1 METNKTCPGC
11 GKPIGPE
18 APQGLCPACLM
29 KVGAGSYSMP
39 AGGPTV
45 QGHEFEPPS
54 VADLAGLFPQLEVL
68 ELVGQGGMGAVYKAR
83 QKDLD
88 RVVALKILASRAGAD
103 PGFAERFTREARA
116 LACLSHPNIVA
127 VYDFGQVQDL
137 HYFVMEYVDG
147 TNLRQVEH
155 AGGLSPRQALAIIPQ
170 ICEALQFAHDEGI
183 VHRDIKPENILLDK
197 KGRVKIADFG
207 LAKILGQRQD
217 LSLTQDGHVMG
228 TPYYMAPEQVEH
240 PAEVDHRADIY
251 SLGVV
256 FYEMLTGELPMG
268 QFTLPSH
275 KVQID
280 VRLDEVVL
288 RALAREPDRRY
299 QKASQV
305 KTEVE
310 SIAASP
316 ANPEARSQES
326 EGGASAPGG
335 ELNLEHI
342 RPLVLAMAGLL
353 CLLGA
358 VRWAKA
364 PSVSTGLRLSACL
377 VGILIVAWKP
387 AFRVCFKP
395 LELLYHLGSTLLGR
409 TKEGPTVRTLI
420 LLAAACTA
428 GMIWIPLVVDRRLPA
443 RPGDLMWGPLI
454 AAVLMGL
461 LLIQRRW
468 RTGSFA
474 DPGHGRGTAAAHYD
488 AMIRWTGRI
497 LALLGSVFVLIFIL
511 ADGFPRFLGQPLVMQ
526 MELAATVEMLIG
538 LLLGWRWAG
547 WGAFLIADGWV
558 VFLLAEG
565 GWPPIPF
572 TAFLVVAGLYAWAW
586 WMQQGGPRPAP
597 AGDQDAI
604 NDAEWRDP
612 RNWTG
617 PKWLSVYYS
626 KRDSRVWVP
635 KQIPML
641 GWTVNL
647 GHPKGLAV
655 LLGLILFL
663 TLLPAVIA
671 YLSSE
676 SQHPARSGSQT
687 ERVAGRVTDRTGR
700 PTNEAVSLAEPPTLR
715 FLAWQDEW
723 KTNQPGAARH
733 PDGSL
738 VTDTTELNWLQHV
751 RPTAMDVS
759 SLDLKSEPHFLHLWF
774 SHPAFAK
781 ASLSRILLLDAAGQP
796 IELGGQGSVASTT
809 QDADEQDANLG
820 WVVQTLSPGQGTNIP
835 SRLTVRLRYTVGP
848 IEHTQEV
855 SPDFSGVMSLEGGS
869 QLNGIGQNAQDRAFV
884 AIAVDANGMSDRQ
897 FDVIAVTQGGRQ
909 MEPAGR
915 RSGGTIGA
923 GVRVEDFDFEL
934 ALAYV
939 AKFRIGTRPIR
950 TYEWKD
956 VVLPPLAND

>member
-1 METNKTCPGC
+1 
-11 GKPIGPE
+11 
-18 APQGLCPACLM
+18 
-29 KVGAGSYSMP
+29 
-39 AGGPTV
+39 
-45 QGHEFEPPS
+45 
-54 VADLAGLFPQLEVL
+54 
-68 ELVGQGGMGAVYKAR
+68 
-83 QKDLD
+83 
-88 RVVALKILASRAGAD
+88 
-103 PGFAERFTREARA
+103 
-116 LACLSHPNIVA
+116 
-127 VYDFGQVQDL
+127 
-137 HYFVMEYVDG
+137 
-147 TNLRQVEH
+147 
-155 AGGLSPRQALAIIPQ
+155 
-170 ICEALQFAHDEGI
+170 
-183 VHRDIKPENILLDK
+183 
-197 KGRVKIADFG
+197 
-207 LAKILGQRQD
+207 
-217 LSLTQDGHVMG
+217 
-228 TPYYMAPEQVEH
+228 
-240 PAEVDHRADIY
+240 
-251 SLGVV
+251 
-256 FYEMLTGELPMG
+256 
-268 QFTLPSH
+268 
-275 KVQID
+275 
-280 VRLDEVVL
+280 VVL
-288 RALAREPDRRY
+288 RALAKEPDRRY

-310 SIAASP
+310 SIAASA

-326 EGGASAPGG
+326 EGWASAPGG

-342 RPLVLAMAGLL
+342 RPLVLAIAGLL

-364 PSVSTGLRLSACL
+364 PSVSTGLRLAACL

-474 DPGHGRGTAAAHYD
+474 DPGHGRGTAASHYD

-497 LALLGSVFVLIFIL
+497 LALLGSVFVLTFIL
-511 ADGFPRFLGQPLVMQ
+511 AEGFPRFLGQPLVMQ

-547 WGAFLIADGWV
+547 WGALLIADGWV

-597 AGDQDAI
+597 VGDQDAI

-671 YLSSE
+671 YASRVFEGRPGVTASATATSERGKPAGTGLAVFGPEIERIVQDLDEQQGNEALSLTTGKQSE
-676 SQHPARSGSQT
+676 APRAEGGT
-687 ERVAGRVTDRTGR
+687 LAGRVTDRTGR
-700 PTNEAVSLAEPPTLR
+700 PIGEAVLLAEPPTLR
-715 FLAWQDEW
+715 FLAWQDEL

-781 ASLSRILLLDAAGQP
+781 ASLNRILLLDAAGQP

-809 QDADEQDANLG
+809 QDADEQNGNLG
-820 WVVQTLSPGQGTNIP
+820 WFVQTLSPGEGTNIP
-835 SRLTVRLRYTVGP
+835 SRLTVRLRCTVGP

-855 SPDFSGVMSLEGGS
+855 SPGFSGAMSLEGGS

-909 MEPAGR
+909 MESAGR